1 MSPRGAAQAAATALT
16 ARRTPA
22 PSSRHVCEQAGD
34 VGDLGRRGDLIV
46 GHDPDDLP
54 VKHLLL
60 DEASLQVEDVAAGAD
75 DLNGCELGALRR
87 AQ

>member
-1 MSPRGAAQAAATALT
+1 MRV
-16 ARRTPA
+16 
-22 PSSRHVCEQAGD
+22 RHVCEQAGD